1 MLLFIVSI
9 QLLNIKRY
17 SLNNYNQLIQL
28 EFKESIMRD
37 FEINEAHS
45 RQAYG
50 RLTWIVR
57 LLKNW
62 QMRKSLKRLQGFSDY
77 QLRDI
82 GLTRG
87 DLNHLI
93 CLPLDIDLAWQVE
106 RHELLQSKNLLE
118 NAAPLALSA
127 QERAV
132 HHWTR
137 SHLTH

>member
-9 QLLNIKRY
+9 QLPNIKRY
-17 SLNNYNQLIQL
+17 SLNSYNQLIQL
-28 EFKESIMRD
+28 EFEESVMRD

-45 RQAYG
+45 RLAYG
-50 RLTWIVR
+50 RVTWIVR

-93 CLPLDIDLAWQVE
+93 RLPLDIDLAWQVE
-106 RHELLQSKNLLE
+106 RHELLQSKMHVE
-118 NAAPLALSA
+118 NAASLALSA

-137 SHLTH
+137 SHLSH